1 MPDLQ
6 ELLLAHLQR
15 EARKKACK
23 QATIEENELEI
34 ATSRQK
40 TNESQTLLQCL
51 KRINYEEKM
60 R

>member
-15 EARKKACK
+15 EARRNARER
-23 QATIEENELEI
+23 ATIEENEPQI

-40 TNESQTLLQCL
+40 ANESQTLLQCL
-51 KRINYEEKM
+51 KMINYEI
-60 R
+60 

>member
-6 ELLLAHLQR
+6 DLLLAHLQR
-15 EARKKACK
+15 EARRNARERT
-23 QATIEENELEI
+23 TIEENEPQV

-51 KRINYEEKM
+51 KRINYEI
-60 R
+60 